1 MRVMRCSR
9 ARRELWVQRHSRSSA
24 RSPRRHTMSQYSET
38 GSSYSRPSGGGRPGS
53 LPACS
58 EEKSRTIRSIS
69 WRCAALPAS
78 IVRLCSSATHDAT
91 SPSQPEHLCSR
102 CLARAWPD
110 AEARIDATSC
120 SCPSTPTS
128 SSCSSGSGGSSAS
141 ALRRRAA
148 SAPILSP
155 AITARPAA
163 WNRRRAAAA
172 AAAAAAGLPGAPG
185 GAGGC
190 LVPMVAGG
198 RAARRAEERSRR
210 TAERQSEELLSHRR
224 PTCQRAR
231 PSRRSTP
238 GPVPVVTRRVLVDL
252 RQCAGRAVGGFA
264 NLTGRLARELLMRF
278 ALSSSYATDP
288 R

>member
-1 MRVMRCSR
+1 MRVMRLSR
-9 ARRELWVQRHSRSSA
+9 ARRELCVQRHSRSSA

-110 AEARIDATSC
+110 PEARIDATSC

-185 GAGGC
+185 GAGCC

-198 RAARRAEERSRR
+198 QSCPKRAEERSREEER
-210 TAERQSEELLSHRR
+210 SEAARRARREPKSGAEEQQKDSHIR
-224 PTCQRAR
+224 RAR
-231 PSRRSTP
+231 PGRRGTC
-238 GPVPVVTRRVLVDL
+238 V
-252 RQCAGRAVGGFA
+252 
-264 NLTGRLARELLMRF
+264 RE
-278 ALSSSYATDP
+278 
-288 R
+288 

>member
-1 MRVMRCSR
+1 MRVMRLSR
-9 ARRELWVQRHSRSSA
+9 ARRELCVQRHSRSSA

-78 IVRLCSSATHDAT
+78 IVRLCSSATHEAT

-185 GAGGC
+185 VPGAPGGAGCC

-198 RAARRAEERSRR
+198 RAVRREPKSGAERKSGAKLPEEPKSGGRR

-224 PTCQRAR
+224 LSTCQARAH
-231 PSRRSTP
+231 
-238 GPVPVVTRRVLVDL
+238 GYV
-252 RQCAGRAVGGFA
+252 
-264 NLTGRLARELLMRF
+264 RE
-278 ALSSSYATDP
+278 
-288 R
+288 